1 MLNIEC
7 LSKEFLSIFNTY
19 FIMAISC
26 LLYIFSD
33 KNKQY
38 KEMICLMFL
47 TMLYNS
53 ILKELFKLPLP
64 ETCKANCYSF
74 PSGHM
79 NFQSIFY
86 IWMIIK
92 NRNNLFRMILLIF
105 WIITGAA
112 MVFAGYHF
120 ARDVIITPIFSLMFI
135 LLFKCITERL
145 NNENALNSIFL
156 IAAIIFSIINYMIS
170 KKFQYHVSLS
180 LQSIYGLVLFSV
192 LLSKRKMD
200 RILKSLLIVTGIF
213 YSYITWNKHFD
224 IYLVILESKFFLIY
238 TVVALLS
245 KFSHSYLS
253 TRKNL

>member
-19 FIMAISC
+19 SIMAISC
-26 LLYIFSD
+26 VLYIFSD
-33 KNKQY
+33 KSKQY

-53 ILKELFKLPLP
+53 ILKEIFKLPLP

-92 NRNNLFRMILLIF
+92 NRNSLFRMILLIF

-156 IAAIIFSIINYMIS
+156 IAALVFSIINCMIS

-180 LQSIYGLVLFSV
+180 LQSIYGLLLFAI
-192 LLSKRKMD
+192 LSNKRKVD
-200 RILKSLLIVTGIF
+200 FILKFLLIIAGIF
-213 YSYITWNKHFD
+213 YLRFAWNKHFD
-224 IYLVILESKFFLIY
+224 IYFVILESKFFFIY
-238 TVVALLS
+238 AVVALLS
-245 KFSHSYLS
+245 KLSHSYLS
-253 TRKNL
+253 VRKNL